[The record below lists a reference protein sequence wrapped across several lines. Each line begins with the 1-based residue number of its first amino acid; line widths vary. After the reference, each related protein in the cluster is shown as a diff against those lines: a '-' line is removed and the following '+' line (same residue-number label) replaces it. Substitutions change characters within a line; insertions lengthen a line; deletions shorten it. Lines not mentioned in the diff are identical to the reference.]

1 MNSKCFILMSMTTV
15 VLFVVTL
22 CSLKYVT
29 AFSIRAPYPRIKQSS
44 FHTFPPVF
52 TRTIPLVLSSSASN
66 IDGASKAVPAAN
78 IDPSSPIGFVQG
90 LLSTLSA
97 ATADNDGSS
106 KGQCL
111 LDASSE
117 SWRRAIY
124 QAIGAPVDVKN
135 TQGVA
140 KALQDAMARKNNQFA
155 ILMGPSAA
163 ENSSVEPFVATFPSD
178 VVDYRNDG
186 TAWLECRLRHA
197 ITDELLVTIGVQ
209 LISEQ
214 EQWKILT
221 LDWQDF
227 RPQFYPGLSGR
238 EWLRSF

>member
-1 MNSKCFILMSMTTV
+1 MVAIIGNMKSQTSFKMPWATV
-15 VLFVVTL
+15 AAS
-22 CSLKYVT
+22 SLLYT
-29 AFSIRAPYPRIKQSS
+29 ICS
-44 FHTFPPVF
+44 FHNVAAFTTLSPPPQVKRTLYLAT
-52 TRTIPLVLSSSASN
+52 TRLVVASSASN
-66 IDGASKAVPAAN
+66 IDGNTKSADIST
-78 IDPSSPIGFVQG
+78 PSSIDQPPPIGFVQD

-97 ATADNDGSS
+97 ASIDADGSS

-111 LDASSE
+111 LNASSE

-124 QAIGAPVDVKN
+124 QAIGAPPDAKN
-135 TQGVA
+135 TKGVA
-140 KALQDAMARKNNQFA
+140 KALQDAMARQNNQFA
-155 ILMGPSAA
+155 ILMGMNGA
-163 ENSSVEPFVATFPSD
+163 EPFVATFPSD
-178 VVDYRNDG
+178 VVDYRGDG

-197 ITDELLVTIGVQ
+197 TTDELLVTIGVQ
-209 LISEQ
+209 LITEQ

>member
-1 MNSKCFILMSMTTV
+1 M
-15 VLFVVTL
+15 
-22 CSLKYVT
+22 
-29 AFSIRAPYPRIKQSS
+29 
-44 FHTFPPVF
+44 
-52 TRTIPLVLSSSASN
+52 LSSIQRLPTVGASPSVLACSASD
-66 IDGASKAVPAAN
+66 IDGSTKSADDSSS
-78 IDPSSPIGFVQG
+78 IDPSLPIGFVHN

-97 ATADNDGSS
+97 APIDSDGSS
-106 KGQCL
+106 KGQSL
-111 LDASSE
+111 LEASSE

-124 QAIGAPVDVKN
+124 QAIGAPPDVKN

-140 KALQDAMARKNNQFA
+140 KALQDAMARPNNQFA
-155 ILMGPSAA
+155 ILMGADGA
-163 ENSSVEPFVATFPSD
+163 EPFVATFPSD
-178 VVDYRNDG
+178 VVDYRGDG

-197 ITDELLVTIGVQ
+197 TTDELLVTIGVQ
-209 LISEQ
+209 LISES

>member
-1 MNSKCFILMSMTTV
+1 MVSAFIFRSLQDVSAFNILPMSSRMERLLICVRPSSVFDT
-15 VLFVVTL
+15 
-22 CSLKYVT
+22 
-29 AFSIRAPYPRIKQSS
+29 RASPSPA
-44 FHTFPPVF
+44 
-52 TRTIPLVLSSSASN
+52 LASSASN
-66 IDGASKAVPAAN
+66 VDGSTKSADTPAS
-78 IDPSSPIGFVQG
+78 IDPSSPIGFVED

-97 ATADNDGSS
+97 ASIDSEGSS

-124 QAIGAPVDVKN
+124 QAIGAPPDVKN

-140 KALQDAMARKNNQFA
+140 KALQDAMARPNNQFA
-155 ILMGPSAA
+155 ILMGSDGA
-163 ENSSVEPFVATFPSD
+163 EPFVATFPSD
-178 VVDYRNDG
+178 VVDYRDDG
-186 TAWLECRLRHA
+186 TAWLECRLRHSA
-197 ITDELLVTIGVQ
+197 TDELLVTIGVQ

-227 RPQFYPGLSGR
+227 RPQFYSGLSGR